1 MNRGFGR
8 QIGRNKQMLKQPKE
22 KILLSALPWPR
33 ATPRILSLKTTFS
46 MSRLQSIAYSK
57 WAKKRWSKVV
67 VLSPV
72 NWAFMTRYISDPLD
86 QIQSNV
92 L

>member
-1 MNRGFGR
+1 
-8 QIGRNKQMLKQPKE
+8 
-22 KILLSALPWPR
+22 
-33 ATPRILSLKTTFS
+33 

-72 NWAFMTRYISDPLD
+72 NWAFMTRHISDPLD